1 MKRMLSLLALA
12 AALAAASGE
21 AKAAPIV
28 LTATLAGTNEV
39 PPNSSPGIG
48 FAVVTVDPVAHTL
61 FVSVTFSGLLG
72 PTTAAHIHC
81 CAPPGANA
89 LVATTTPTFPGFP
102 SGVTSGT
109 YVNFFDL
116 TTASSFN
123 PAFITAHGGTVAQA
137 EAVFVAALL
146 SGQTYFN
153 IHTNVFP
160 GGEIRGQLQVVP
172 EPATLLLLGT
182 GLAGAV
188 AARRKRRKAGG
199 G

>member
-1 MKRMLSLLALA
+1 MKRMLTLLALA
-12 AALAAASGE
+12 AALAASSGE

-39 PPNSSPGIG
+39 PPTISPGTG

-61 FVSVTFSGLLG
+61 FVSVTFGGLLS
-72 PTTAAHIHC
+72 PTTVSHIHC

-89 LVATTTPTFPGFP
+89 MVATTTPTFPGFP

-109 YVNFFDL
+109 YENFFDL
-116 TTASSFN
+116 TLASSFN
-123 PAFITAHGGTVAQA
+123 PAFVTAHGGTVAQA
-137 EAVFVAALL
+137 EADFVAALL

-153 IHTNVFP
+153 IHSQLFP

-172 EPATLLLLGT
+172 EPATMLLLAT
-182 GLAGAV
+182 GLAGV
-188 AARRKRRKAGG
+188 VGARRRRRRKN
-199 G
+199 

>member
-12 AALAAASGE
+12 AALAASSGE

-39 PPNSSPGIG
+39 PPNSSPGTG

-61 FVSVTFSGLLG
+61 FVSVTFGGLLS

-81 CAPPGANA
+81 CAPPGVNA
-89 LVATTTPTFPGFP
+89 MVATTTPTFPNFP
-102 SGVTSGT
+102 LNVTSGT

-116 TTASSFN
+116 TLASSFN
-123 PAFITAHGGTVAQA
+123 PAFVTAHGGTVAQA
-137 EAVFVAALL
+137 EADFVAGLL

-153 IHTNVFP
+153 IHSQLFP

-172 EPATLLLLGT
+172 EPATLLLLAT
-182 GLAGAV
+182 GLAGV
-188 AARRKRRKAGG
+188 VGARRKEARSRRG
-199 G
+199 